1 MWKQPPINLPETWF
15 DSASLLE
22 RRVLCTHYPNSGAID
37 HNIHSFTWWW
47 KGIAGQTLY
56 KMILA
61 KNTPSMDTIKCIDG
75 HVVGD

>member
-15 DSASLLE
+15 DLPSFWE

-56 KMILA
+56 KMLY
-61 KNTPSMDTIKCIDG
+61 TMSMDTIKYFIDG